1 MMNCDFLVIG
11 AGMAGASAAY
21 ELAELGSVILI
32 EREDMPGYHTTGRSA
47 AVFTEAYGN
56 RTIRGI
62 TTASRAFYNAPPD
75 GFGDDP
81 LLTPRGALFIGRED
95 QRATLQQHYED
106 CHALV
111 PSVSLIDGAEACR
124 LVPILRP
131 DYVAGAVHEPDAMG
145 IDVNALHQG
154 YLHGLKSRGGTLVT
168 DAELTGLARNGGT
181 WDIDT
186 RAGNYQAPVVVNAA
200 GAWCD
205 VVAELA
211 GVRPVGLVPKRRTAF
226 IFDAPEGSNSDDW
239 PLMADIDEEFYIK
252 PDAGRLLGSPADETP
267 MPPQDIQPDELDIAI
282 AVDRIEKATT
292 VKISRILNKWAG
304 LRSFVADKTLV
315 AGFDAEAHGFFWLAG
330 QGGYGIQTAP
340 AMAVIAAALAS
351 GGDFPAHVTER
362 GVSAADLDPARLF
375 K

>member
-1 MMNCDFLVIG
+1 MVNCDFLVVG

-21 ELAELGSVILI
+21 ELAGLGSVILL

-62 TTASRAFYNAPPD
+62 TTASRAFYDAPPD

-81 LLTPRGALFIGRED
+81 LLTPRGGLFIGRED

-106 CHALV
+106 CHDLVTSVALV
-111 PSVSLIDGAEACR
+111 DGAEACR

-131 DYVAGAVHEPDAMG
+131 DYVAGAVYEPDAMG

-154 YLHGLKSRGGTLVT
+154 YLRGLKARDGTLVT

-181 WDIDT
+181 WDIET

-205 VVAELA
+205 IVAELA
-211 GVRPVGLVPKRRTAF
+211 EVRPIGLVPKRRTAF
-226 IFDAPEGSNSDDW
+226 IFDAPEGSDPDAW
-239 PLMADIDEEFYIK
+239 PLMADIDEEFYVK

-351 GGDFPAHVTER
+351 GDDFPAHVTER

>member
-1 MMNCDFLVIG
+1 MVNCDFLVVG

-21 ELAELGSVILI
+21 ELAGLGSVILI

-56 RTIRGI
+56 RAIRGI
-62 TTASRAFYNAPPD
+62 TAASRAFYDAPPE
-75 GFGDDP
+75 GFGEDP
-81 LLTPRGALFIGRED
+81 LLTPRGALFIGRAD
-95 QRATLQQHYED
+95 QQATLQQHYDE

-111 PSVSLIDGAEACR
+111 PSVTLVDAMEASR

-131 DYVAGAVHEPDAMG
+131 DYAAGGMHEPDAMG

-154 YLHGLKSRGGTLVT
+154 YLRGLKARGGALVT
-168 DAELTGLARNGGT
+168 DAELTSLSQSG
-181 WDIDT
+181 DIWWAET
-186 RAGNYQAPVVVNAA
+186 RAGVYQAPVVVNAA

-205 VVAELA
+205 VVGELA
-211 GVRPVGLVPKRRTAF
+211 GARPIGLVPKRRTAF
-226 IFDAPEGSNSDDW
+226 VFDAPDDCNPNDW
-239 PLMADIDEEFYIK
+239 PLLADIDEEFYVK
-252 PDAGRLLGSPADETP
+252 PDGGRLLGSPADETP

-292 VKISRILNKWAG
+292 VKIARIHNKWAG

-315 AGFDAEAHGFFWLAG
+315 AGFDSEAEGFFWLAG

-340 AMAVIAAALAS
+340 AMGTIVAAVAS
-351 GGDFPAHVTER
+351 GGTFPAHVTER
-362 GVSAADLDPARLF
+362 GVSASDLDPARLR
-375 K
+375 

>member
-1 MMNCDFLVIG
+1 MVNCDFLVVG

-21 ELAELGSVILI
+21 ELAGLGSVILI

-56 RTIRGI
+56 RAIRGI
-62 TTASRAFYNAPPD
+62 TAASRAFYDAPPE
-75 GFGDDP
+75 GFGEDP
-81 LLTPRGALFIGRED
+81 LLTPRGALFIGRAD
-95 QRATLQQHYED
+95 QQATLQQHYDE

-111 PSVSLIDGAEACR
+111 PSVALVDAMEASR

-131 DYVAGAVHEPDAMG
+131 DYAAGGMHEPDAMG

-154 YLHGLKSRGGTLVT
+154 YLRGLKARGGALVT
-168 DAELTGLARNGGT
+168 DAELTSLSQSG
-181 WDIDT
+181 DIWWAET
-186 RAGNYQAPVVVNAA
+186 RAGVYQAPVVVNAA

-205 VVAELA
+205 VVGELA
-211 GVRPVGLVPKRRTAF
+211 GARPIGLVPKRRTAF
-226 IFDAPEGSNSDDW
+226 VFDAPDDCNPNDW
-239 PLMADIDEEFYIK
+239 PLLADIDEEFYVK
-252 PDAGRLLGSPADETP
+252 PDGGRLLGSPADETP

-292 VKISRILNKWAG
+292 VKIARIHNKWAG

-315 AGFDAEAHGFFWLAG
+315 AGFDSEVEGFFWLAG

-340 AMAVIAAALAS
+340 AMGTIVAAVAS
-351 GGDFPAHVTER
+351 GGTFPAHVTER
-362 GVSAADLDPARLF
+362 GVSASDLDPARLR
-375 K
+375 